1 MTENKKDRKRTE
13 KMGKKI
19 RIALY
24 AASLLILCAIVA
36 LLIFSGKKGGTK
48 AEQDTMGNA
57 AESGGTSDDG
67 ETEGDST
74 DADKT
79 ITEPDA
85 PGDHTANGD
94 GTEIV
99 SDMEGTKEQDTENLA
114 GTGENGTD
122 PAASADTTLIFT
134 GDVLFAN
141 AFKSNYD
148 AGGIG
153 KVIEPK
159 LLEELQN
166 ADILMV
172 NEEFPFSNRGTAM
185 ADKQFTFRC
194 DPKYVTALT
203 EMGVDIVS
211 LANNHT
217 LDYGREALSD
227 TFQVLDGAGI
237 LYAGA
242 GETAERAYELQIIE
256 RNGRK
261 FGFLAASRVVPVADW
276 KVEVQAPGMLT
287 AYDDTKLVELIQ
299 NAQTEC
305 DFLSVMIHWGVEY
318 DEYPQDYQTKIAED
332 CFAAGADVVIGA
344 HTHCLQG
351 ISYIEG
357 KPVFYSLGNFVFGQ
371 SINQTMAVKVVVSG
385 QGTVSYELIPAY
397 AQSGTTMKMDT
408 EKAKSLYQYVE
419 KISDGVTIQED
430 GTLRQE

>member
-1 MTENKKDRKRTE
+1 
-13 KMGKKI
+13 MGKKT

-24 AASLLILCAIVA
+24 AASFLVLCAMVA
-36 LLIFSGKKGGTK
+36 LLVVSGKTGSAH
-48 AEQDTMGNA
+48 AERNTMGSA
-57 AESGGTSDDG
+57 AESGGTVDG
-67 ETEGDST
+67 GEAEGDST
-74 DADKT
+74 DTDKT
-79 ITEPDA
+79 VTEPDA
-85 PGDHTANGD
+85 PGDPAVNGD
-94 GTEIV
+94 GTEVVPDIA
-99 SDMEGTKEQDTENLA
+99 DTEGQDTANPA
-114 GTGENGTD
+114 GTGESGTD

-153 KVIEPK
+153 KVIEPT

-172 NEEFPFSNRGTAM
+172 NEEFPFSNRGTPM

-194 DPKYVTALT
+194 DPGYVTALT

-256 RNGRK
+256 QNGRK

-276 KVEVQAPGMLT
+276 KVEVQTPGMLT
-287 AYDDTKLVELIQ
+287 AYDDTKLVELIR
-299 NAQTEC
+299 NAQAEC

-371 SINQTMAVKVVVSG
+371 SINQTVAVKAVVSG

-397 AQSGTTMKMDT
+397 AQGGTTMKMDT
-408 EKAKSLYQYVE
+408 EKAKSLYQYME
-419 KISDGVTIQED
+419 KISSGVAIQED
-430 GTLRQE
+430 GTIQQE